1 MVHQTSLWS
10 FIFFANFFD
19 FFDFVERVLELEMA
33 ELAELC
39 ELVGLCESE
48 TGRRVG
54 IAGCECEKTEA
65 SP

>member
-19 FFDFVERVLELEMA
+19 FFDFVDRVLELEVA

-39 ELVGLCESE
+39 ELVGLGESE

-65 SP
+65 RP